1 MTYISDATPAHQAV
15 LAAKCVLLAIPYQY
29 IRERVAG
36 SLLLASFGPLK
47 LNTLQLYGVP
57 YFGAPGRGSG
67 ASTNERDR
75 RLRML
80 KYSCGYNVWTGCP
93 RHSSQTCLGPRR
105 PLYGTDSKCIVAA
118 PPLAA
123 TPALSARVAHGL
135 LLAFLLPGLRSEYSG
150 PSTGH
155 WAFFGRPTCG

>member
-1 MTYISDATPAHQAV
+1 MWVQRVDRLPEAQQPDVPRASPAV
-15 LAAKCVLLAIPYQY
+15 VRNRFK
-29 IRERVAG
+29 
-36 SLLLASFGPLK
+36 
-47 LNTLQLYGVP
+47 
-57 YFGAPGRGSG
+57 
-67 ASTNERDR
+67 
-75 RLRML
+75 
-80 KYSCGYNVWTGCP
+80 
-93 RHSSQTCLGPRR
+93 
-105 PLYGTDSKCIVAA
+105 IVAA